1 MANTTYLNDVDT
13 DKVEA
18 LMKDT
23 EVNVK
28 YFEDTSLATAKKYTR
43 HLDELM
49 QNLYKEV
56 IKSEDVTTETIEKY
70 LMELTN
76 LIYFMGDKLE
86 ALGIYDDMSNASAK
100 EVYNKAYLYN
110 QFIDTDAK
118 KKPTVAELTAKAEQA
133 SQYETVVNAV
143 YEHAYKSVKFKID
156 AANKMVDVLR
166 KILTHRMQEEAVSQN
181 TYNPEYNYTQAE
193 D

>member
-56 IKSEDVTTETIEKY
+56 IKSEDVTT
-70 LMELTN
+70 
-76 LIYFMGDKLE
+76 
-86 ALGIYDDMSNASAK
+86 
-100 EVYNKAYLYN
+100 
-110 QFIDTDAK
+110 
-118 KKPTVAELTAKAEQA
+118 
-133 SQYETVVNAV
+133 
-143 YEHAYKSVKFKID
+143 
-156 AANKMVDVLR
+156 
-166 KILTHRMQEEAVSQN
+166 
-181 TYNPEYNYTQAE
+181 
-193 D
+193 

>member
-56 IKSEDVTTETIEKY
+56 IKSEDVTTETIEKH

-100 EVYNKAYLYN
+100 EVYNKAYLNN

-118 KKPTVAELTAKAEQA
+118 KKPTVAELIAKAEQA

-181 TYNPEYNYTQAE
+181 TYNPKYNYTQVE